1 LRKPARLCAGLLLIL
16 LSHSANCGSIAAST
30 DSAPSPGTKTS
41 SLEEWFSDP
50 PGWVTWLSLAGGL
63 TAFIW
68 KLYEFIVS
76 RVDREKDQR
85 IACDAF
91 WYESIV
97 VPRIV
102 EPLIDFLGQRQEA
115 LRILHGT
122 APADAFTKYK
132 NEYQEK
138 YNDLAARMSLLQV
151 ISNSTHSAIMERL
164 NELEDA
170 ITVHCYDSSQT
181 GDAKPTRR
189 KSPDMNGR
197 FSDAMNFCITKLK
210 DLHFGLR
217 HLS

>member
-1 LRKPARLCAGLLLIL
+1 LRSFWSPRAGPLLLL
-16 LSHSANCGSIAAST
+16 LSSSALCESIAAT
-30 DSAPSPGTKTS
+30 AVATAPDVKASQD
-41 SLEEWFSDP
+41 WFSHP
-50 PGWVTWLSLAGGL
+50 PGWITWLSLVGGL
-63 TAFIW
+63 GAFLW
-68 KLYEFIVS
+68 KLYEFVVS

-102 EPLIDFLGQRQEA
+102 EPLIDFLARQQEE
-115 LRILHGT
+115 LRVLHG
-122 APADAFTKYK
+122 AASADAFTKYQ

-151 ISNSTHSAIMERL
+151 ISNPTHTAIMEHL

-170 ITVHCYDSSQT
+170 ITVHCYDSSRT
-181 GDAKPTRR
+181 GDAKPNRR

-210 DLHFGLR
+210 ELHHGLR
-217 HLS
+217 HPS